1 MEEYRRSTNN
11 AQPERGHAA
20 IALLEGVGY
29 RELPDA
35 TLTEAQ
41 RQDLK
46 CEALRLEARYSS
58 YELIFLSSALEPAA
72 NRKRAEELSH
82 D

>member
-1 MEEYRRSTNN
+1 MEEYRRSPDN
-11 AQPERGHAA
+11 ARPERGHAA
-20 IALLEGVGY
+20 IALLESVGDG
-29 RELPDA
+29 ELPDA

-46 CEALRLEARYSS
+46 SEALRLEACYSS
-58 YELIFLSSALEPAA
+58 YELIFLSSALESAA
-72 NRKRAEELSH
+72 NRKRAEELSR